1 MILQISGPLR
11 TLRLSSITTSVRLGA
26 LIDKL
31 SKHAPLIE
39 VFTLCGALV
48 AAWTNAP
55 VWLPNTLAI
64 VVGSLALM
72 LFAARGQRGSL
83 KSTEELGFARNT
95 HWIEYELAGKG
106 TPPGSYVLA
115 FFGLITIALTGFQ
128 SAYARP
134 AWAGFALGFVW
145 GLANRTYPIDDETD
159 L

>member
-1 MILQISGPLR
+1 MILQVSGPLR
-11 TLRLSSITTSVRLGA
+11 TLRRSSITTSVRLGA

-106 TPPGSYVLA
+106 TPPGYYVLA
-115 FFGLITIALTGFQ
+115 FVGLITIALTGFK

-134 AWAGFALGFVW
+134 AWAGFALGFVC
-145 GLANRTYPIDDETD
+145 GLANRTYSIDDETD